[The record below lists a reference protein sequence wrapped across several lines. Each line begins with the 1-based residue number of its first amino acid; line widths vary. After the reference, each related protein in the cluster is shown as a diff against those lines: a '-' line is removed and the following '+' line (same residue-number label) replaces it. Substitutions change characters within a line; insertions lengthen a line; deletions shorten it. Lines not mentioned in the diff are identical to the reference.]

1 MFILG
6 AIWFLGSR
14 AYWQFVVA
22 DVLYGIGLAWQSGA
36 DIALLAPGGA
46 RAFAQYRA
54 VGSAAGM
61 AASLVAGAVLE
72 TRGMHALVVLNVAMA
87 VLAGA
92 AIVTF
97 RGDSPRRTV
106 ATTRPQVSARAAWA
120 AFRRAPRLVAWMVAG
135 AVVFRLVDINL
146 FFLDLPLWA
155 VRGFPGV
162 NVGVGVALLY
172 GAGWASLLA
181 PKMQRRFG
189 SRPPSP

>member
-1 MFILG
+1 MLARLLAMRFFQSANVLGVMLTLYYRAHGLDYTEILSLEIVLSVAMAAVAAPLGLWAGRHGRVLVLKCGNLVFILG

-106 ATTRPQVSARAAWA
+106 ATTRPQVSA
-120 AFRRAPRLVAWMVAG
+120 
-135 AVVFRLVDINL
+135 
-146 FFLDLPLWA
+146 
-155 VRGFPGV
+155 
-162 NVGVGVALLY
+162 
-172 GAGWASLLA
+172 
-181 PKMQRRFG
+181 QRRG
-189 SRPPSP
+189 PR